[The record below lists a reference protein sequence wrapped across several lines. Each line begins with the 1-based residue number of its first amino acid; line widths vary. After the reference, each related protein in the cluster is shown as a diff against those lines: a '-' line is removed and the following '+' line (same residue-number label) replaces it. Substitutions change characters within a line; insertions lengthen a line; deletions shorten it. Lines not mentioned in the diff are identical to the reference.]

1 VLNLSIEKANAA
13 PVVHGFAQPSD
24 RLWLIH
30 YKTGTKRSTARIMVN
45 RFLAVEFARKQML
58 ENPPLAL
65 AP

>member
-1 VLNLSIEKANAA
+1 MLNLSIEKANAA
-13 PVVHGFAQPSD
+13 PVVHAFAQPSD

-30 YKTGTKRSTARIMVN
+30 YKTGTKRSTASMIVN